1 MNLKSKIATFAL
13 ATLLILTSCI
23 SSPVQNSS
31 ADLPITAGQTSTLSP
46 ILTITQLTPTKTAE
60 TKKVVL
66 EENSSPN
73 GEWDATISLTTQER
87 DKIIEFRVSSKSK
100 NKEWIIEQT
109 EWNELETP
117 SSRVPF
123 PYIFQWSQDNNFLYY
138 SYQPNFNDGCFG
150 IFRPGGLK
158 LKRLDLN
165 NKEIITILNSTAT
178 WMALSPDEKKL
189 AYIEDWGPDITILE
203 IDKKA
208 KTVFTLP
215 EIQNDLGMET
225 DTSHIIWS
233 PNGKALIYAHLLGVC
248 DYKIWYSYII
258 HVNLETQQKT
268 ILVKHNDQGYIPL
281 EWNNTDGILLK
292 DNDDIN
298 WWLNPNTKE
307 ITPVN

>member
-1 MNLKSKIATFAL
+1 
-13 ATLLILTSCI
+13 
-23 SSPVQNSS
+23 
-31 ADLPITAGQTSTLSP
+31 
-46 ILTITQLTPTKTAE
+46 
-60 TKKVVL
+60 
-66 EENSSPN
+66 
-73 GEWDATISLTTQER
+73 
-87 DKIIEFRVSSKSK
+87 
-100 NKEWIIEQT
+100 
-109 EWNELETP
+109 
-117 SSRVPF
+117 
-123 PYIFQWSQDNNFLYY
+123 
-138 SYQPNFNDGCFG
+138 
-150 IFRPGGLK
+150 
-158 LKRLDLN
+158 
-165 NKEIITILNSTAT
+165 
-178 WMALSPDEKKL
+178 MALSPNEKKL

-281 EWNNTDGILLK
+281 EWNNTNRILLK

-298 WWLNPNTKE
+298 WWLNPSTKE